1 MRINK
6 LLAALGNLDQIA
18 EGIKNRI
25 FKNDDV
31 EMIAKMRW
39 QECKNCPLL
48 DKEGKSCA
56 VNGTQP
62 CCSDCGCSISLKIR
76 AMSSDCPKGRWQ
88 AIMTPQME
96 DELKKQVYFGYEA
109 KKAHEEKLKKLR
121 EEQKL
126 KYEQSKAKRDGS
138 NI

>member
-6 LLAALGNLDQIA
+6 LLAALGNLDKIA

-31 EMIAKMRW
+31 EAVAKMRW
-39 QECKNCPLL
+39 QECKICPLL

-56 VNGTQP
+56 VPGTQP

-88 AIMTPQME
+88 AIMTAELE
-96 DELKKQVYFGYEA
+96 DELKKQVYFGHEA
-109 KKAHEEKLKKLR
+109 KKAHEEKLNKLR

-126 KYEQSKAKRDGS
+126 KYEQSKLKRDGG